1 MEPSTATEILN
12 FLTNSIMGAMSQL
25 ETWAWAVFTCLFT
38 IRCIVDFTR
47 SIHRTNGTS
56 IEASVIFDAASSFVV
71 TAIVVS
77 LYFSA
82 SFTIMEWFR
91 EAGMALSGADM
102 STVDIG
108 ELFRQREVVSERIYD
123 TIDSFKELGI
133 WDQVKSVPEI
143 LMLNGLGVFVFVE
156 YMLLAL
162 ISIWVYAKFCL
173 GFLTGAVFIGG
184 LSWNQSYQYGMR
196 SISYVLASTQPLML
210 LAFMQGISA
219 RLIME
224 APVMTGEALITVP
237 ALWEI
242 FMMLFFVLFLCL
254 AAVSVP
260 REWLG
265 GIVGSSGAPDLT
277 RTASHM
283 ASGAGGI
290 MGGAKMIANAHQSI
304 GNRLFGGGNNGSGG
318 GGRSIPSPSSSA
330 SNAGTALPK
339 LTFNSTAN
347 KP

>member
-1 MEPSTATEILN
+1 LEPSTATEILN

-25 ETWAWAVFTCLFT
+25 ETWAWAVFTCLFV

-47 SIHRTNGTS
+47 SLHRTNGTS
-56 IEASVIFDAASSFVV
+56 IETSVIFDAASSFVV

-82 SFTIMEWFR
+82 SFTIMDWFR
-91 EAGMALSGADM
+91 QAGMALSGADM
-102 STVDIG
+102 DTVDIG
-108 ELFRQREVVSERIYD
+108 ELFRQREIVSDRIYE
-123 TIDSFKELGI
+123 TVDSFKELGI
-133 WDQVKSVPEI
+133 WDQVKLVPEI
-143 LMLNGLGVFVFVE
+143 LMLNGLGGVVFIEYFV
-156 YMLLAL
+156 LAL
-162 ISIWVYAKFCL
+162 IAIWVYAKFCL

-184 LSWNQSYQYGMR
+184 LSWNQSFSFGMR
-196 SISYVLASTQPLML
+196 SISYVLSSTQPLML

-242 FMMLFFVLFLCL
+242 FMMLLFTIFLCL

-265 GIVGSSGAPDLT
+265 GIVGSSGAPDLS
-277 RTASHM
+277 RTASHI

-304 GNRLFGGGNNGSGG
+304 GNRLFGGGGG
-318 GGRSIPSPSSSA
+318 GGGSRSIPSPSSSA
-330 SNAGTALPK
+330 SNAGAALPK

-347 KP
+347 KS